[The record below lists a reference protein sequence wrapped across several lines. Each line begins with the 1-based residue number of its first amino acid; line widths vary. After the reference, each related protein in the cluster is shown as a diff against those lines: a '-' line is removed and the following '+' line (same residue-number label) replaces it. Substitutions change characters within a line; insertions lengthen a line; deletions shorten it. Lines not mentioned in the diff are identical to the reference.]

1 MFGVIL
7 RVIALASNKLRL
19 TVVRRTRR
27 AATGTASLA
36 KVPEGAPETEL
47 AYPISRE
54 KITERLEISASL
66 PGSDAQ
72 ENGNALDFSQSES
85 CHLPMTLA
93 RSGTRK
99 RTSSSAVIHKSAL
112 RSELVDDHRLFAR
125 LVLHQVRPG
134 NRSAVADAGPQNHSS
149 HDTKPGVLS
158 VTIANVGSPFAVG
171 SAKRV
176 TIAEAAFSHPL
187 PASIETLFSE
197 LARRH
202 LHELAVREK
211 P

>member
-1 MFGVIL
+1 M

-72 ENGNALDFSQSES
+72 ENGNALDFSQSGS

-93 RSGTRK
+93 RSGNRK
-99 RTSSSAVIHKSAL
+99 RTSSSAVIHNSAL
-112 RSELVDDHRLFAR
+112 RSEPVDDHRLFAR

-187 PASIETLFSE
+187 PTSIETLFSE